1 MAKCTEVVTPSL
13 IVILPIRGTAVTLPT
28 LNVFFLFSS
37 SGKLTVS
44 NTDIKTMVLQK
55 LIIEE
60 VKKKQKEPE
69 SESDDADDF
78 DNVFEDTGSLSD

>member
-1 MAKCTEVVTPSL
+1 
-13 IVILPIRGTAVTLPT
+13 
-28 LNVFFLFSS
+28 
-37 SGKLTVS
+37 
-44 NTDIKTMVLQK
+44 MVLQK